1 MMNRLPPLRQFA
13 GFALMLALAVPVVP
27 LAAYA
32 EEIRRFVIPAHDG
45 YDLEACMTTSNSCA
59 QIVAN
64 AWCDAKGY
72 NQAIAFEPV
81 PAGDITAKLATTSLR
96 STPRNGVL
104 ITCTR

>member
-1 MMNRLPPLRQFA
+1 MNFFHTLSKFA
-13 GFALMLALAVPVVP
+13 FLALSLGFCVLGDP
-27 LAAYA
+27 AAA
-32 EEIRRFVIPAHDG
+32 KADDIRRFVIPAHDG

-81 PAGDITAKLATTSLR
+81 PAGDITASLVTTSLR
-96 STPRNGVL
+96 SNPRNGVL
-104 ITCTR
+104 ITCSK

>member
-1 MMNRLPPLRQFA
+1 MNHPHTSRPT
-13 GFALMLALAVPVVP
+13 ALLSVLLGLSVLLTPMTAK
-27 LAAYA
+27 A

-45 YDLEACMTTSNSCA
+45 YDLEDCMTSGNSCA

-81 PAGDITAKLATTSLR
+81 QAGEITASLASSVMR
-96 STPRNGVL
+96 SSPRNGVL
-104 ITCTR
+104 ITCSK

>member
-1 MMNRLPPLRQFA
+1 MMNRLHPSHRFA
-13 GFALMLALAVPVVP
+13 GLALMLGLLTLANP
-27 LAAYA
+27 AAA
-32 EEIRRFVIPAHDG
+32 EDIRRFVIPAHDG

-81 PAGDITAKLATTSLR
+81 PAGDITATLATTTLR
-96 STPRNGVL
+96 SSPRNGVL
-104 ITCTR
+104 ITCSK

>member
-1 MMNRLPPLRQFA
+1 MMNRLPILRQFA
-13 GFALMLALAVPVVP
+13 GFALMLGLSLSAVP
-27 LAAYA
+27 AAHA
-32 EEIRRFVIPAHDG
+32 EDIRRFVIPAHDG

-81 PAGDITAKLATTSLR
+81 PAGDITASLATTSLR

-104 ITCTR
+104 ITCSK